1 MQLLIFRDY
10 SFSRLFFFFMQS
22 LRTFRHSFIVII
34 VLALT
39 SCGQSLEQ
47 ALIPDLPL
55 DYKEQIFMEGVI
67 VVGEPIRN
75 IRLSRTQEPTKPV
88 SRELAAI
95 TTATLRLRVNGQ
107 EYPMTLQAQTGR
119 SSTGTVLWQDAR
131 SYYQTENIIAQEG
144 IRYEIIA
151 EWNGKTARVSTTVP
165 HKVEIS
171 SAREIT
177 SVTDSR
183 GTPTKEF
190 RYEARYAVRSGEVY
204 QVGVLTGQSADTAS
218 ATSNGI
224 FAGTLMAALGAD
236 STGSVISQSQPIYQT
251 RTNTGVLQDPTNPF
265 VVVYSFDEA
274 FAEYYNSYQR
284 GFITTDPFSVG
295 GVNVRWNVKG
305 DGVGIVIGIATERK
319 RVRQ

>member
-1 MQLLIFRDY
+1 
-10 SFSRLFFFFMQS
+10 MQS
-22 LRTFRHSFIVII
+22 LRTFYHSFTVAT

-67 VVGEPIRN
+67 VAGEPIRN

-95 TTATLRLRVNGQ
+95 TTATVRLRVNGQ
-107 EYPMTLQAQTGR
+107 EYPMVLQAQTGR
-119 SSTGTVLWQDAR
+119 SSTGAVLWQDAR
-131 SYYQTENIIAQEG
+131 SYYQTENLIAQEG
-144 IRYEIIA
+144 FRYEIIA
-151 EWNGKTARVSTTVP
+151 EWNGKIARVSTTVP
-165 HKVEIS
+165 RKVEIV
-171 SAREIT
+171 SAREMTSIT
-177 SVTDSR
+177 DFR
-183 GTPTKEF
+183 GTPEKEF
-190 RYEARYAVRSGEVY
+190 RYEARYTVRPGEVY
-204 QVGVLTGQSADTAS
+204 QVGVLTGQGADTAS

-224 FAGTLMAALGAD
+224 FAGTLTTAFSAD

-251 RTNTGVLQDPTNPF
+251 RTNTGVLQDPANPF

-319 RVRQ
+319 RVR